1 MENIYNIPD
10 FQHQELDSEQRTE
23 TWHEDRKGKFTGSM
37 MSDLMTCTAS
47 TSRMEWGR
55 PEKIIDF
62 GETAK
67 KYVFSR
73 AMERKTSMY
82 LKRSI
87 GFNGE
92 YGKIVEPQIVKLYQE
107 KYPGQKFESVGFLEF
122 LPGIAGASPD
132 GLIDY
137 ELGAEIKG
145 AMSWNGVYERLHLP
159 FDQKHKDFWQI
170 QSEML
175 SLNVK
180 QVVYIIGYPA
190 KNLFNPIITDIE
202 EKILNSSEIHQQ
214 AIIQRCQIGNN
225 AIELFLNGVEF
236 QESIRRACEEFEF

>member
-10 FQHQELDSEQRTE
+10 FHQDPISNQRTE

-37 MSDLMTCTAS
+37 MSDLMTATQS
-47 TSRMEWGR
+47 TKSFEWGR

-73 AMERKTSMY
+73 AMERKTNMY
-82 LKRSI
+82 LERSI

-92 YGKIVEPQIVKLYQE
+92 YGKIVEPQIKALYQE
-107 KYPGQKFESVGFLEF
+107 KYPTQRFGDTYFLEF

-137 ELGAEIKG
+137 KFGAEIKA
-145 AMSWNGVYERLHLP
+145 AMSWNGIYERLHLP

-175 SLNVK
+175 ALNVN

-190 KNLFNPIITDIE
+190 KDLFNPVITDIE
-202 EKILNSSEIHQQ
+202 EKILDSSEIHQQ

-225 AIELFLNGVEF
+225 AIELFLSGVEF
-236 QESIRRACEEFEF
+236 QEAIRRACEEFKF

>member
-1 MENIYNIPD
+1 MLNIYDIPPPQ
-10 FQHQELDSEQRTE
+10 FTESNQLQRTE
-23 TWHEDRKGKFTGSM
+23 DWHEDRKGKFTGSM
-37 MSDLMTCTAS
+37 MSELMTCTQS
-47 TSRMEWGR
+47 TSKMEWGR

-67 KYVFSR
+67 KYIFSR
-73 AMERKTSMY
+73 AMEQKTGEY
-82 LKRSI
+82 LERSI

-92 YGKIVEPQIVKLYQE
+92 YGKKVEPLIKALYIE
-107 KYPGQKFESVGFLEF
+107 KYPGVKFEDCVFTEFLE
-122 LPGIAGASPD
+122 GIAGASPD

-145 AMSWNGVYERLHLP
+145 AMSWSGVYERLHLP

-175 SLNVK
+175 ALNVK

-190 KNLFNPIITDIE
+190 KDLFNPEIKDIE
-202 EKILNSSEIHQQ
+202 EKILDASPVHQQ
-214 AIIQRCQIGNN
+214 AIIQRCKIGNDI
-225 AIELFLNGVEF
+225 IELFLEGCEF
-236 QESIRRACEEFEF
+236 QEAVRIACTEFEF